1 MYMETPGL
9 AADTVLSLREL
20 GGEELLRRLVAMLVE
35 LTPQRLSALREGVS
49 HADLPAARGA
59 AHALGSTAGVVGALS
74 LLAAA
79 RLVEKATA
87 WPDVQAA
94 TRLLELEWGRL
105 LPLLDGWLAACGGV
119 K

>member
-1 MYMETPGL
+1 MYKDAPGL

-20 GGEELLRRLVAMLVE
+20 GGEEFLRRLVALLVE
-35 LTPQRLSALREGVS
+35 LTPQRLSALREGLRHS
-49 HADLPAARGA
+49 DLPAARGA

-87 WPDVQAA
+87 WPDIQAA
-94 TRLLELEWGRL
+94 TGLLELEWSRL
-105 LPLLDGWLAACGGV
+105 LPPLHRWLGESEGAQ
-119 K
+119 